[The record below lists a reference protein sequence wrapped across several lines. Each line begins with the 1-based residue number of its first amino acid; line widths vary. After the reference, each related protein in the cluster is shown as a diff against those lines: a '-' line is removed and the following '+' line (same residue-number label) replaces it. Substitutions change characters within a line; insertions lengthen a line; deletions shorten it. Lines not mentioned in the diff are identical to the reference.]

1 MPDKRRSSM
10 ADIAALEAEL
20 NKMILEGKAA
30 DAFEKFYAEDVVMQE
45 PTDAPRVG
53 KPANRKAEQE
63 FYGNIEEFFGAKL
76 LSSAVGDG
84 VTFSE
89 WSYDFKL
96 KGQPRIKL
104 EEVARREWQNG
115 KIVHERFYYHRA
127 G

>member
-1 MPDKRRSSM
+1 M
-10 ADIAALEAEL
+10 ADLAALEAEL

-45 PTDAPRVG
+45 PTDPPRVG
-53 KPANRKAEQE
+53 KAANRKAEQE

-76 LSSAVGDG
+76 LASAVGED

-104 EEVARREWQNG
+104 EEVSRRQWKNG
-115 KIVHERFYYHRA
+115 KVVHERFYYHR
-127 G
+127 GS